1 MTQVHLYFAPPM
13 YSPELKV
20 EILKEIAR
28 KAYELQIKAG
38 LAQNGKMELDELL
51 AAERS
56 IHHEIKRLRKLIR
69 QAEKETK
76 KKKVEELEKQIYYE
90 LNWQ

>member
-38 LAQNGKMELDELL
+38 LAQNGKMELSDLL
-51 AAERS
+51 AMERS
-56 IHHEIKRLRKLIR
+56 LHHEIKRLRKLIKHIER
-69 QAEKETK
+69 ETK
-76 KKKVEELEKQIYYE
+76 KKKVEDLEKQIYYE

>member
-1 MTQVHLYFAPPM
+1 MQ
-13 YSPELKV
+13 SPDIKN

-38 LAQNGKMELDELL
+38 LAQNQKIDIDELL
-51 AAERS
+51 SMEKS
-56 IHHEIKRLRKLIR
+56 LHHEIRRLRKLLK
-69 QAEKETK
+69 Q
-76 KKKVEELEKQIYYE
+76 LEKAKKTEERKRLEQQIYYE